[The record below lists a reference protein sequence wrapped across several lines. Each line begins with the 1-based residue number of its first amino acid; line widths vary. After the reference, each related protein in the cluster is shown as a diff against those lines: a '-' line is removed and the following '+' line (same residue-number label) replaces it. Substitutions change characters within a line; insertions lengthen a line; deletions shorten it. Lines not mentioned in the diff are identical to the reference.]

1 MVISN
6 SYYLKEPTIISFSG
20 DRTSA
25 YLLYQIIK
33 AHGGELPDYVYPV
46 FANTGKEMPQT
57 LDFIKDCEEHWGCK
71 IYWMEL
77 SHIIEDGKGPTEK
90 DRKWMFKYKET
101 DYKNCSRNGEPFEIV
116 INHYNKLPNATNRF
130 CTYLLKQRAITW
142 FERINGLKHPDQ
154 VLGLRYDEPRRV
166 HNIINKDNK
175 YQDKLCPLYTE
186 KVTKETIKNFWD
198 NSNFDLK
205 LVARD
210 GHTILGN
217 CDMCFL
223 KGKKQTMDIMRSRPE
238 LSDWWIEQEK
248 RTGKTFRFDIPVFDL
263 LKKSKQNI
271 NLDLFESDE
280 SLDCF
285 CTD

>member
-1 MVISN
+1 MNKESAF
-6 SYYLKEPTIISFSG
+6 YLTEPTIISFSG
-20 DRTSA
+20 GRTSA
-25 YLLYQIIK
+25 YLLYKVIE
-33 AHGGELPDYVYPV
+33 AHGGILPDYVYPV

-57 LDFIKDCEEHWGCK
+57 LEFVNDCSNHWDVK

-77 SHIIEDGKGPTEK
+77 FNIIEDGKGPTEN

-101 DYKNCSRNGEPFEIV
+101 DYKNCSRNGEPFELV

-142 FERINGLKHPDQ
+142 FERTKGLKNPDQ
-154 VLGLRYDEPRRV
+154 LLGLRYDEPHRV
-166 HNIINKDNK
+166 HRIKSRNDK
-175 YQDKLCPLYTE
+175 QDKFCPLYDE
-186 KVTKETIKNFWD
+186 KITKETIKNFWD

-205 LVARD
+205 LKVVN
-210 GHTILGN
+210 GHAVLGN

-223 KGKKQTMDIMRSRPE
+223 KGKQQTISIMKSRPE

-248 RTGKTFRFDIPVFDL
+248 KTGKTFRFDIPVIDL
-263 LKKSKQNI
+263 LDKSKTKQPKT
-271 NLDLFESDE
+271 LFEHDE

>member
-1 MVISN
+1 MTNINS

-20 DRTSA
+20 GRTSA
-25 YLLYQIIK
+25 YLLYQVIQ
-33 AHGGELPDYVYPV
+33 AHGGTLPDYVYPV

-57 LDFIKDCEEHWGCK
+57 LDFIKDCEEHWDCK
-71 IYWMEL
+71 VYWMEL
-77 SHIIEDGKGPTEK
+77 SNIVDDGKGPTEK

-101 DYKNCSRNGEPFEIV
+101 DYENCSRNGEPFEIV

-142 FERINGLKHPDQ
+142 FERINGLKNPDQ
-154 VLGLRYDEPRRV
+154 ILGLRYDEPHRV
-166 HNIINKDNK
+166 HRAMNNNK
-175 YQDKLCPLYTE
+175 YQDKFCPLYTE
-186 KVTKETIKNFWD
+186 KVTKETIENFW
-198 NSNFDLK
+198 NKSNFDLK
-205 LVARD
+205 LVAIN
-210 GHTILGN
+210 GHAVLGN

-223 KGKKQTMDIMRSRPE
+223 KGKQQTMDIMRSRPE
-238 LSDWWIEQEK
+238 LSDWWMEQEK
-248 RTGKTFRFDIPVFDL
+248 RTGKTFRFDIPVVDL
-263 LKKSKQNI
+263 LARSKENK

>member
-20 DRTSA
+20 GRTSA
-25 YLLYQIIK
+25 YLLYQIIQ

-248 RTGKTFRFDIPVFDL
+248 RTGKTFRFDIPVVDL

>member
-20 DRTSA
+20 GRTSA
-25 YLLYQIIK
+25 YLLYQIIQ

-142 FERINGLKHPDQ
+142 FERINGLKNPDQ

-166 HNIINKDNK
+166 HNIINKNNK

-186 KVTKETIKNFWD
+186 KVTQETIKNFWD
-198 NSNFDLK
+198 SSNFDLK
-205 LVARD
+205 LVARN

-238 LSDWWIEQEK
+238 LSDWWIEQET
-248 RTGKTFRFDIPVFDL
+248 RTGKTFRFDIPVVDL

>member
-1 MVISN
+1 MN
-6 SYYLKEPTIISFSG
+6 SSYFLKEPTIISFSG
-20 DRTSA
+20 GRTSA
-25 YLLYQIIK
+25 YLLYQIIQ
-33 AHGGELPDYVYPV
+33 AHNGELPDYVYPV

-57 LDFIKDCEEHWGCK
+57 LDFIKDCSEHWGCK
-71 IYWMEL
+71 VYWMEL
-77 SHIIEDGKGPTEK
+77 YKIIEDGKGPTEN

-101 DYKNCSRNGEPFEIV
+101 DYDNCSRNGEPFELV

-130 CTYLLKQRAITW
+130 CTYLLKQKAITW
-142 FERINGLKHPDQ
+142 FERTIGLKHPDQ

-166 HNIINKDNK
+166 HNITNKDK
-175 YQDKLCPLYTE
+175 YQDKRCPLYDNE
-186 KVTKETIKNFWD
+186 VTKETVKKFWD
-198 NSNFDLK
+198 SSNFDLK

-238 LSDWWIEQEK
+238 LSDWWIEQET
-248 RTGKTFRFDIPVFDL
+248 RTGKTFRFDIPVVDL
-263 LKKSKQNI
+263 LDKSKQKL

>member
-1 MVISN
+1 VVISN

-20 DRTSA
+20 GRTSA
-25 YLLYQIIK
+25 YLLYQIIQ

-142 FERINGLKHPDQ
+142 FERINGLKNPDQ

-166 HNIINKDNK
+166 HNIINKNNK

-186 KVTKETIKNFWD
+186 KVTQETIKNFWD
-198 NSNFDLK
+198 SSNFDLK
-205 LVARD
+205 LVARN

-238 LSDWWIEQEK
+238 LSDWWIEQET
-248 RTGKTFRFDIPVFDL
+248 RTGKTFRFDIPVVDL

>member
-1 MVISN
+1 
-6 SYYLKEPTIISFSG
+6 
-20 DRTSA
+20 
-25 YLLYQIIK
+25 
-33 AHGGELPDYVYPV
+33 
-46 FANTGKEMPQT
+46 
-57 LDFIKDCEEHWGCK
+57 
-71 IYWMEL
+71 
-77 SHIIEDGKGPTEK
+77 
-90 DRKWMFKYKET
+90 MFKYKET

-186 KVTKETIKNFWD
+186 KVTQETIKNFWD
-198 NSNFDLK
+198 SSNFDLK
-205 LVARD
+205 LVARN

-248 RTGKTFRFDIPVFDL
+248 RTNKTFRFDIPVVDL

>member
-20 DRTSA
+20 GRTSA
-25 YLLYQIIK
+25 YLLYQIIQ

-71 IYWMEL
+71 VYWMEL

-186 KVTKETIKNFWD
+186 KVTQETIKKFWD
-198 NSNFDLK
+198 SSNFDLK
-205 LVARD
+205 LVARN

-248 RTGKTFRFDIPVFDL
+248 RTNKTFRFDIPVVDL

>member
-20 DRTSA
+20 GRTSA
-25 YLLYQIIK
+25 YLLYQIIQ

>member
-20 DRTSA
+20 GRTSA
-25 YLLYQIIK
+25 YLLYQIIQ

-71 IYWMEL
+71 VYWMEL

-186 KVTKETIKNFWD
+186 KVTQETIKKFWD
-198 NSNFDLK
+198 SSNFDLK
-205 LVARD
+205 LVARN

-238 LSDWWIEQEK
+238 LSDWWIEQET
-248 RTGKTFRFDIPVFDL
+248 RTGKTFRFDIPVVDL

>member
-1 MVISN
+1 VVISN

-20 DRTSA
+20 GRTSA
-25 YLLYQIIK
+25 YLLYQIIQ

-71 IYWMEL
+71 VYWMEL

-186 KVTKETIKNFWD
+186 KVTQETIKKFWD
-198 NSNFDLK
+198 SSNFDLK
-205 LVARD
+205 LVARN

-238 LSDWWIEQEK
+238 LSDWWIEQET
-248 RTGKTFRFDIPVFDL
+248 RTGKTFRFDIPVVDL

>member
-1 MVISN
+1 VVISN

-20 DRTSA
+20 GRTSA

-186 KVTKETIKNFWD
+186 KVTRETIKNFWD

>member
-1 MVISN
+1 VVISN

-20 DRTSA
+20 GRTSA

>member
-1 MVISN
+1 MN
-6 SYYLKEPTIISFSG
+6 SSYFLKEPTIISFSG
-20 DRTSA
+20 GRTSA
-25 YLLYQIIK
+25 YLLYQIIQ
-33 AHGGELPDYVYPV
+33 AHNGELPDYVYPV

-57 LDFIKDCEEHWGCK
+57 LDFIKDCSEHWGCK
-71 IYWMEL
+71 VYWMEL
-77 SHIIEDGKGPTEK
+77 YKIIEDGKGPTEN

-101 DYKNCSRNGEPFEIV
+101 DYDNCSRNGEPFELA

-142 FERINGLKHPDQ
+142 FERTIGLKHPDQ

-166 HNIINKDNK
+166 HNITNKDK
-175 YQDKLCPLYTE
+175 YQDKRCPLYDNE
-186 KVTKETIKNFWD
+186 VTKETVKKFWD
-198 NSNFDLK
+198 SSNFDLK

-238 LSDWWIEQEK
+238 LSEWWIELEK
-248 RTGKTFRFDIPVFDL
+248 RTG
-263 LKKSKQNI
+263 
-271 NLDLFESDE
+271 
-280 SLDCF
+280 
-285 CTD
+285 

>member
-20 DRTSA
+20 GRTSA

-271 NLDLFESDE
+271 NLDLFERDE